1 MQNLLLYLQYL
12 YDLHVSSSFE
22 LKQLFA
28 LFGSREYP
36 ICFGSSIRPIFET
49 PTHASTALINNLLI
63 VFFEF
68 LAVDPKGRP
77 LLVVDLKG
85 RPIVSVDVGDAGFS
99 KVDPLGRPLLAV
111 DFGEAVRSAVDV
123 TSNIQTTE
131 DWFYDHFMDPV
142 ICGISINATYVI
154 SDFFE
159 AMDIIGNIFGKEL
172 CCGTVC

>member
-1 MQNLLLYLQYL
+1 
-12 YDLHVSSSFE
+12 

-99 KVDPLGRPLLAV
+99 KVD
-111 DFGEAVRSAVDV
+111 FGEAGRSAVDDILRLLD
-123 TSNIQTTE
+123 TGGDIFLIEGIELRLFIYITHNI
-131 DWFYDHFMDPV
+131 YN
-142 ICGISINATYVI
+142 IN
-154 SDFFE
+154 E
-159 AMDIIGNIFGKEL
+159 
-172 CCGTVC
+172 